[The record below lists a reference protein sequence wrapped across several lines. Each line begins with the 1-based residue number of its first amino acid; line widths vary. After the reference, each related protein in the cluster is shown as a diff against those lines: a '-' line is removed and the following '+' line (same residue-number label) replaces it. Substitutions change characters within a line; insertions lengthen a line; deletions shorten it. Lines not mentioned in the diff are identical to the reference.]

1 MATGTL
7 GSSGIITIAPMD
19 GTNPDNYKYLI
30 GIAGANIP
38 ADAEG
43 DVVDIGKV
51 RGFNTSMWSEGDV
64 LWVST
69 TTPGALTNVEPSN
82 GLKMPVAFVVTDHV
96 NVGEIMVRVTPI
108 NEAAFVQN
116 SFETVSKNL
125 KAYDFT
131 LNYTAGELTS
141 VVYSNGVT
149 KTLSYTSGELTTITL
164 SGSTPGGIDL
174 IKTLTYTS
182 GELTAVAY
190 S

>member
-1 MATGTL
+1 
-7 GSSGIITIAPMD
+7 
-19 GTNPDNYKYLI
+19 
-30 GIAGANIP
+30 
-38 ADAEG
+38 
-43 DVVDIGKV
+43 
-51 RGFNTSMWSEGDV
+51 
-64 LWVST
+64 
-69 TTPGALTNVEPSN
+69 
-82 GLKMPVAFVVTDHV
+82 MPVAFVVTDHV